1 MACSISN
8 LDEVPHVVPV
18 PPEEARCARV
28 ILQHE
33 GDGAG
38 GSPLFGSLVAVVN
51 HFTFAKE
58 NNVSFQRFEYNLLK

>member
-1 MACSISN
+1 MPRSISN

-38 GSPLFGSLVAVVN
+38 GSPLFWSLVMD
-51 HFTFAKE
+51 HFTLALTNERVNKGYL
-58 NNVSFQRFEYNLLK
+58 SQRK

>member
-1 MACSISN
+1 MHCSISN

-28 ILQHE
+28 VLQHE

-38 GSPLFGSLVAVVN
+38 GSPLFRSLVAVVD
-51 HFTFAKE
+51 HFTLALMMSE
-58 NNVSFQRFEYNLLK
+58 GLSILEEII

>member
-1 MACSISN
+1 MHCSISN

-28 ILQHE
+28 VLQHE

-38 GSPLFGSLVAVVN
+38 GSPLFRSLVVG
-51 HFTFAKE
+51 HFTLALTNE
-58 NNVSFQRFEYNLLK
+58 RVMGYLSQRK